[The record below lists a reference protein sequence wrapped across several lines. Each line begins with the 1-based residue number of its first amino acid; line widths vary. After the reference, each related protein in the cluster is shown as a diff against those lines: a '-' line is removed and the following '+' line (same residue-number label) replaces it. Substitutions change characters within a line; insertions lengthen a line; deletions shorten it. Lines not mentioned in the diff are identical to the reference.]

1 MAPNRIAR
9 QRSGGAPRPFADI
22 IASVADLH
30 IAVAG
35 GVEQGRPLQERT
47 CQLDS
52 LPILS
57 ATAGAF
63 MLAGFVKGVIGLG
76 LPTVAIGLLGLLMS
90 PAQAAAILLVPSLA
104 TNIWQFVVGGELLTL
119 VRRIWPMLAG
129 ICFGTFIGAAWLPNG
144 NSGKAT
150 VWLGS
155 ALVLYAA
162 LGLIK
167 IQFKVPLS
175 MEVLLGLLMGTATG
189 AITVATGI
197 FVLPGTPYV
206 QALQFERDR
215 MVQALGLS
223 FTVSTVTLA
232 AALGYAGE
240 IHATLL
246 GPALV
251 ALAAA
256 LIGMWLGQL
265 VRGRIR
271 AETFRLCFFIGLLLL
286 GAHLALRGVL

>member
-1 MAPNRIAR
+1 LNIGTGLAAVQIV
-9 QRSGGAPRPFADI
+9 QPRGFK
-22 IASVADLH
+22 H
-30 IAVAG
+30 
-35 GVEQGRPLQERT
+35 GRPLQERT
-47 CQLDS
+47 GRLDS

-104 TNIWQFVVGGELLTL
+104 TNIWQFVVGGELLAL
-119 VRRIWPMLAG
+119 VRRMWPMLAG

-144 NSGKAT
+144 SSGKAT

-167 IQFKVPLS
+167 IQFKVALRA
-175 MEVLLGLLMGTATG
+175 EVWLGLLMGTATG

-240 IHATLL
+240 IHVTLL